1 MIRYSAI
8 GLLVMFVVIL
18 ITPAV
23 SAAVGFESVG
33 QKFKPGTIF
42 QTMRCV
48 ADRIFGKT
56 DESCFAVA
64 SQDSGTSTTDTY
76 SGSSS
81 GVPQISNGSQTG
93 NSPNGVGVWT
103 QNL

>member
-33 QKFKPGTIF
+33 QKFKPGVIF

-64 SQDSGTSTTDTY
+64 SEG
-76 SGSSS
+76 GSSFDS
-81 GVPQISNGSQTG
+81 F
-93 NSPNGVGVWT
+93 NS
-103 QNL
+103 

>member
-64 SQDSGTSTTDTY
+64 SE
-76 SGSSS
+76 GSSTS
-81 GVPQISNGSQTG
+81 SFDGGVPQFSNGSQRTG

-103 QNL
+103 ENL